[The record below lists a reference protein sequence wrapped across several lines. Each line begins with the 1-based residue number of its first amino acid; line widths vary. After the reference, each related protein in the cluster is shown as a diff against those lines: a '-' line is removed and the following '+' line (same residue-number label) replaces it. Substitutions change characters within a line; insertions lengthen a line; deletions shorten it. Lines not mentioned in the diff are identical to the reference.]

1 MVALINNLLTYL
13 NPPLCV
19 ADALRASQQP
29 KHTLSKVT
37 LNVTLLDTWPH
48 LTSCAVKV
56 EGFKDDISE
65 DTVTLFFESAK
76 RSGGGSIEE
85 VVIDEQQKS
94 VVIVFESREGQFLFL

>member
-1 MVALINNLLTYL
+1 M
-13 NPPLCV
+13 
-19 ADALRASQQP
+19 RASRQA

-56 EGFKDDISE
+56 EGFKDDINE
-65 DTVTLFFESAK
+65 DTVTLFFENSK
-76 RSGGGSIEE
+76 RSGGGAIEE

-94 VVIVFESREGQFLFL
+94 VVIVFESREGPYSSLNYFVFLKLFGF